1 MPEPG
6 QKTAGAQHR
15 GSPSRT
21 LHETLPSLR
30 KDRHRAWPPALDGL
44 WEAAWVGGP
53 GIGESSGARMFL
65 LVRAS
70 KLWPGLAPSGS
81 SGAGGT
87 QAQVGRVTHD
97 CTVGLYVS

>member
-1 MPEPG
+1 MPG
-6 QKTAGAQHR
+6 CQSRDKKQQV
-15 GSPSRT
+15 PSTEGVLLGLCMR
-21 LHETLPSLR
+21 LCL
-30 KDRHRAWPPALDGL
+30 RHREWPPALDGL

-53 GIGESSGARMFL
+53 GIGESSGAKMFL

-81 SGAGGT
+81 SGAGGM